1 MQDYILRIRRGDTF
15 QLQVNYEN
23 PDTTP
28 INMTGWTLLWYTTAN
43 DIVFTKTQASPGVTF
58 TPATGSM
65 LLVLSS
71 TETQSIPSGTAG
83 NWFLRVTDPS
93 AVVTT
98 LAAGSVEVK

>member
-28 INMTGWTLLWYTTAN
+28 INMTGWTLVWHIVANGTTF
-43 DIVFTKTQASPGVTF
+43 DKTQVSSGVTF

-65 LLVLSS
+65 LLKLSS
-71 TETQSIPSGTAG
+71 TETATILPGTAG
-83 NWFLRVTDPS
+83 NWYLRVTDPS

-98 LAAGSVEVK
+98 LAAGPVEVK